1 MLFQGVVIAGQRVD
15 LRVREGCIVAV
26 CPVEGV
32 GMKALH
38 PEGGE
43 PVMDGGMLTPHFA
56 EPHCHL
62 DAALTGE
69 RSPNRSGTL
78 HEGIE
83 NWSSIRD
90 GLTTEDVLD
99 RARRAVDWYV
109 SWGATRIRTHVDTG
123 SMVAVQALL
132 ELREALKD
140 QVEIQVVAFPQEG
153 ILRAPGRREA
163 WEAAVAAGCDAVG
176 AIPHFERTH
185 EEGRESVRMAFALA
199 EKHGCQVDLHCDE
212 TDDPESRNLEVACEE
227 ALTRGWSDRVIAGHC
242 TAMHSYPDD
251 YAAKVIEMVVA
262 SGVQVVANPLDNVVL
277 QGRNDGYPK
286 RRGIT
291 RVDELW
297 AAGATVGIGHDS
309 VVDPWYRLGTANL
322 VDAAY
327 MLLHVAQL
335 TQEDEMR
342 RVFETLHTDNHRCF
356 GGAPVLQVGA
366 VASFLWWDA
375 VDPIEVLRSRPRPRV
390 FQAGVAVGPTG

>member
-1 MLFQGVVIAGQRVD
+1 MLFQGVVVAGQWVD
-15 LRVREGCIVAV
+15 LRVRANRIEAV
-26 CPVEGV
+26 RPISGT

-38 PEGGE
+38 PEADE
-43 PVMDGGMLTPHFA
+43 EVVLGGMLTPHFA

-69 RSPNRSGTL
+69 RVPNRSGTL
-78 HEGIE
+78 VEGIE
-83 NWSSIRD
+83 NWSAIRD
-90 GLTTEDVLD
+90 GLSAEDVTT

-123 SMVAVQALL
+123 SMVAVEALL
-132 ELREALKD
+132 ALRDSLKGRVEL
-140 QVEIQVVAFPQEG
+140 QVVAFPQEG

-176 AIPHFERTH
+176 AIPHFERTTL
-185 EEGRESVRMAFALA
+185 EGWQSVRMAFELA
-199 EKHGCQVDLHCDE
+199 EQHDCQVDLHCDE
-212 TDDPESRNLEVACEE
+212 TDDPMSRNLEVACEE
-227 ALTRGWSDRVIAGHC
+227 ALARGWDDKVIAGHC
-242 TAMHSYPDD
+242 TAMHSYPDP
-251 YAAKVIEMVVA
+251 YAAKVIELVVA
-262 SGVQVVANPLDNVVL
+262 SGVQVVANPLDNIVL
-277 QGRNDGYPK
+277 QGRYDGYPK

-309 VVDPWYRLGTANL
+309 VMDPWYRLGTANL

-335 TQEDEMR
+335 TSEDEMR
-342 RVFETLHTDNHRCF
+342 RVFETLHKDNHRCF
-356 GGAPVLQVGA
+356 GGAPVLEEGCE
-366 VASFLWWDA
+366 ASFLWWDA
-375 VDPIEVLRSRPRPRV
+375 ADAIEVLRSRPRPRV
-390 FQAGVAVGPTG
+390 FQAGEEVVVSG